1 MDLPKILRRKK
12 SRLDLKIKSKWKNWN
27 PYTSKLAAYI
37 LGNGGF
43 WPFTD
48 KKIIL
53 YLGSAEG
60 NTVNFLSHICH
71 QGRVIAVD
79 ISAVA
84 MAELLKL
91 VEKRKNIIPCLEDA
105 HFPNRYKLQTNVPDI
120 IYQDIAQG
128 DQIEIFIRNYEY
140 FEPKGGFLMLKT
152 GSMHG
157 KKNDILKEVKLTLRK
172 KFKRVDIVDISKWA
186 KGHNAYYVE

>member
-1 MDLPKILRRKK
+1 MNLPKILRKK
-12 SRLDLKIKSKWKNWN
+12 KGRLELKVKNKWIIWN
-27 PYTSKLAAYI
+27 PYNSKLAAYI
-37 LGNGGF
+37 LGNGKY

-48 KKIIL
+48 KKIVL
-53 YLGSAEG
+53 YLGAAEG

-79 ISAVA
+79 ISTVA

-105 HFPNRYKLQTNVPDI
+105 HFPNKYKLQTNIPDI

-140 FEPKGGFLMLKT
+140 FEPKCGFLMLKT

>member
-1 MDLPKILRRKK
+1 MGLPKILRIKNN
-12 SRLDLKIKSKWKNWN
+12 RLELKVKSKWINWN

-37 LGNGGF
+37 LENGEF

-53 YLGSAEG
+53 YLGAAEG

-71 QGRVIAVD
+71 QGRIIAVD
-79 ISAVA
+79 ISTVA

-91 VEKRKNIIPCLEDA
+91 VEKRNNIIPCLEDA
-105 HFPNRYKLQTNVPDI
+105 HFPNKYKLQTNIPDI

-140 FEPKGGFLMLKT
+140 FEPKCGFLMLKT
-152 GSMHG
+152 GSIHG
-157 KKNDILKEVKLTLRK
+157 KKNDILEEVKHTLRK
-172 KFKRVDIVDISKWA
+172 KFKIVDIVDISKWA

>member
-1 MDLPKILRRKK
+1 MDLPKIL
-12 SRLDLKIKSKWKNWN
+12 KIKNNRLQLRVKNNWINWN

-37 LGNGGF
+37 LGNGKF

-48 KKIIL
+48 KKIVL
-53 YLGSAEG
+53 YLGAAEG
-60 NTVNFLSHICH
+60 NTVSFLSHICH

-79 ISAVA
+79 ISSVS
-84 MAELLKL
+84 MAELLKV
-91 VEKRKNIIPCLEDA
+91 VEERKNIIPCLEDA
-105 HFPNRYKLQTNVPDI
+105 HFPNRYKLQANIPDI

-140 FEPKGGFLMLKT
+140 FRPKCGFLMLKT

-157 KKNDILKEVKLTLRK
+157 KKMDILEEVKHTLK
-172 KFKRVDIVDISKWA
+172 EKFKRVDIVDISNWA
-186 KGHNAYYVE
+186 KGHNAYFVE

>member
-1 MDLPKILRRKK
+1 MDLPKILRIKNN
-12 SRLDLKIKSKWKNWN
+12 RLELKVKSKWINWN
-27 PYTSKLAAYI
+27 PYSSKLAAYT
-37 LGNGGF
+37 LENGEF

-53 YLGSAEG
+53 YLGAAEG

-71 QGRVIAVD
+71 QGRIIAVD
-79 ISAVA
+79 ISTVA

-91 VEKRKNIIPCLEDA
+91 VEKRNNIIPCLEDA
-105 HFPNRYKLQTNVPDI
+105 HFPNKYKLQTNIPDI

-128 DQIEIFIRNYEY
+128 DQIEIFIRNYDY
-140 FEPKGGFLMLKT
+140 FKPKCGFLMLKT
-152 GSMHG
+152 GSIHG
-157 KKNDILKEVKLTLRK
+157 KKNDILKDVNHTLRK
-172 KFKRVDIVDISKWA
+172 KFKIVDIVDISKWA

>member
-1 MDLPKILRRKK
+1 M
-12 SRLDLKIKSKWKNWN
+12 
-27 PYTSKLAAYI
+27 AAYV
-37 LGNGGF
+37 LGNGEF

-53 YLGSAEG
+53 YLGAAEG

-79 ISAVA
+79 ISTVA

-105 HFPNRYKLQTNVPDI
+105 HFPKKYKLQTNIPDI

-140 FEPKGGFLMLKT
+140 FEPKCGFLMLKT
-152 GSMHG
+152 GSIHG
-157 KKNDILKEVKLTLRK
+157 KKNDIIEEVKHTLRA
-172 KFKRVDIVDISKWA
+172 KFKIVDIVDISKWA

>member
-1 MDLPKILRRKK
+1 MKLPNYLRKRRGTLELKHGKK
-12 SRLDLKIKSKWKNWN
+12 WISWN
-27 PYTSKLAAYI
+27 PYNSKLSAYL
-37 LGNGGF
+37 LGKGIN
-43 WPFTD
+43 WPFTR
-48 KKIIL
+48 KSNVL
-53 YLGSAEG
+53 YLGAAEG

-71 QGRVIAVD
+71 QGRIIAID

-105 HFPNRYKLQTNVPDI
+105 HFPNKYKLQTNIPDI

-140 FEPKGGFLMLKT
+140 FEPKCGFLMLKT
-152 GSMHG
+152 GSIHG
-157 KKNDILKEVKLTLRK
+157 KKNDILEEVKHTLRK
-172 KFKRVDIVDISKWA
+172 KFKIVDIVDISKWA

>member
-1 MDLPKILRRKK
+1 MDLPKIL
-12 SRLDLKIKSKWKNWN
+12 KIKNNRLQLRVKNNWINWN

-37 LGNGGF
+37 LGNGKF

-48 KKIIL
+48 KKIVL
-53 YLGSAEG
+53 YLGAAEG
-60 NTVNFLSHICH
+60 NTVSFLSHICH

-79 ISAVA
+79 ISSVS
-84 MAELLKL
+84 MAELLKV
-91 VEKRKNIIPCLEDA
+91 VEERKNIIPCLEDA
-105 HFPNRYKLQTNVPDI
+105 HFPNRYKLQANIPDI

-140 FEPKGGFLMLKT
+140 FRPKCGFLMLKT

-157 KKNDILKEVKLTLRK
+157 KKMDILEEVKYTLK
-172 KFKRVDIVDISKWA
+172 ENFKQVHIVDISNWA
-186 KGHNAYYVE
+186 KGHNAYFVE

>member
-1 MDLPKILRRKK
+1 MGLPKILRKK
-12 SRLDLKIKSKWKNWN
+12 KGRLELKLKNKSIIWN

-37 LGNGGF
+37 LGHGKY

-48 KKIIL
+48 KKIVL
-53 YLGSAEG
+53 YLGAAEG

-71 QGRVIAVD
+71 QGRIIAVD

-91 VEKRKNIIPCLEDA
+91 VQKRKNIIPCLEDA
-105 HFPNRYKLQTNVPDI
+105 HFPNRYKLQTNIPDI

-140 FEPKGGFLMLKT
+140 FKPKYGFLMLKT

-157 KKNDILKEVKLTLRK
+157 NKRDILEKVNLKLGE

-186 KGHNAYYVE
+186 KGHNAYFVE

>member
-1 MDLPKILRRKK
+1 MDLPKIL
-12 SRLDLKIKSKWKNWN
+12 KIKKNRLELRVKNNWINWN

-37 LGNGGF
+37 LGNGKF

-48 KKIIL
+48 KKIVL
-53 YLGSAEG
+53 YLGAAEG
-60 NTVNFLSHICH
+60 NTVSFLSHICH

-79 ISAVA
+79 ISSVS
-84 MAELLKL
+84 MAELLKV
-91 VEKRKNIIPCLEDA
+91 VEERKNIIPCLEDA
-105 HFPNRYKLQTNVPDI
+105 HFPNRYKLQANIPDI

-140 FEPKGGFLMLKT
+140 FRPKCGFLMLKT

-157 KKNDILKEVKLTLRK
+157 KKMDILEEVKHTLK
-172 KFKRVDIVDISKWA
+172 EKFKRVDIVDISNWA
-186 KGHNAYYVE
+186 KGHNAYFVE

>member
-1 MDLPKILRRKK
+1 MDLPKIL
-12 SRLDLKIKSKWKNWN
+12 KIKNNRLQLRVKNNWINWN

-37 LGNGGF
+37 LGNGKF

-48 KKIIL
+48 KKIVL
-53 YLGSAEG
+53 YLGAAEG
-60 NTVNFLSHICH
+60 NTVSFLSHICH

-79 ISAVA
+79 ISSVS
-84 MAELLKL
+84 MAELLKV
-91 VEKRKNIIPCLEDA
+91 VEERKNIIPCLEDA
-105 HFPNRYKLQTNVPDI
+105 HFPNRYKLQANIPDI

-140 FEPKGGFLMLKT
+140 FRPKCGFLMLKT

-157 KKNDILKEVKLTLRK
+157 KKKDILEEVKHTLK
-172 KFKRVDIVDISKWA
+172 EKFKRVDIVDISNWA
-186 KGHNAYYVE
+186 KGHNAYFVE

>member
-1 MDLPKILRRKK
+1 MDLPKILRIKK
-12 SRLDLKIKSKWKNWN
+12 NRLELRVKNNWINWN

-37 LGNGGF
+37 LGNGKF

-48 KKIIL
+48 KRVVL
-53 YLGSAEG
+53 YLGAAEG

-79 ISAVA
+79 ISPVS

-91 VEKRKNIIPCLEDA
+91 AEKRKNIIPCLEDA
-105 HFPNRYKLQTNVPDI
+105 HFPNRYKLQTNIPDI

-128 DQIEIFIRNYEY
+128 DQIEIFIRNYEH
-140 FEPKGGFLMLKT
+140 FGPKYGFLMLKT

-157 KKNDILKEVKLTLRK
+157 KKKDIIEEVKHKLRE
-172 KFKRVDIVDISKWA
+172 KFKRVDIVDISNWA
-186 KGHNAYYVE
+186 KGHNAYFVE